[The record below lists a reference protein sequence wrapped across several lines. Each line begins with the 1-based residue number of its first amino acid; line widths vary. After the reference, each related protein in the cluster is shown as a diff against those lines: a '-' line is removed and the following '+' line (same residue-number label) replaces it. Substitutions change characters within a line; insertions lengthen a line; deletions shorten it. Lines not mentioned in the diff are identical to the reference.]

1 MQVLFLAL
9 GASRKRAVVEE
20 SAEVVARGGR
30 AVVLVG
36 ARKPWLDQGF
46 EPGVEL
52 VTADELEA
60 RHLPRRLERLV
71 LYRVPR
77 LVVRVA
83 GRGPLAGKAKRA
95 LKAYERRVAA
105 RVHRRVF
112 VPLHRRVWPKISD
125 RLVWRHFGPRKGPE
139 LLVVAD
145 ALSVPRAVQLIQAWE
160 SDGLAVPKVC
170 YGIDSDVSP
179 QTPQTP
185 QTSAAR

>member
-30 AVVLVG
+30 AVVLVRQ
-36 ARKPWLDQGF
+36 RKPWLDQTF
-46 EPGVEL
+46 APGVEL
-52 VTADELEA
+52 VTADELQE
-60 RHLPRRLERLV
+60 RHLPRRVERLV

-77 LVVRVA
+77 LMVRVA
-83 GRGPLAGKAKRA
+83 GRGRLSSKAKRA

-105 RVHRRVF
+105 RIHRRVF
-112 VPLHRRVWPKISD
+112 VPLHRRMWPKISD
-125 RLVWRHFGPRKGPE
+125 RMAWRHFAPRKGPE

-145 ALSVPRAVQLIQAWE
+145 ALSVLRAVQLVEAWE
-160 SDGLAVPKVC
+160 SDGLAVPRVC
-170 YGIDSDVSP
+170 YGIDSDV
-179 QTPQTP
+179 TP

>member
-20 SAEVVARGGR
+20 SAEIVARGGR

-36 ARKPWLDQGF
+36 AHKTWLDQGF

-52 VTADELEA
+52 VTADELQA
-60 RHLPRRLERLV
+60 RHLPLRLERLV

-77 LVVRVA
+77 LVVRVT
-83 GRGPLAGKAKRA
+83 GRGPLAAKAKRA

-112 VPLHRRVWPKISD
+112 MPLHRRVWPKFAD
-125 RLVWRHFGPRKGPE
+125 RMVWSHFAPRKGPD

-145 ALSVPRAVQLIQAWE
+145 ALSVPRAVQLTEAWE
-160 SDGLAVPKVC
+160 SEGLAVPRVC

-179 QTPQTP
+179 QT
-185 QTSAAR
+185 SAAR

>member
-20 SAEVVARGGR
+20 SAEVAARGGR
-30 AVVLVG
+30 AVVLVSQ
-36 ARKPWLDQGF
+36 RTPWLDQTF
-46 EPGVEL
+46 APGVEL

-60 RHLPRRLERLV
+60 HHLPRRVERLV

-83 GRGPLAGKAKRA
+83 GRGPLRAKAKRA
-95 LKAYERRVAA
+95 LKAYERRVAG

-112 VPLHRRVWPKISD
+112 VPLHRRIWPKFAD
-125 RLVWRHFGPRKGPE
+125 RMVWRAFSPRKGPE

-145 ALSVPRAVQLIQAWE
+145 ALSVPRAVQLMEAWE
-160 SDGLAVPKVC
+160 SEGLAVPRVS

-179 QTPQTP
+179 QT
-185 QTSAAR
+185 SAAR

>member
-36 ARKPWLDQGF
+36 VRKPWLDQGF
-46 EPGVEL
+46 APEVEL

-60 RHLPRRLERLV
+60 SHLPRRLERLV

-83 GRGPLAGKAKRA
+83 GRGPLRSRAKRA
-95 LKAYERRVAA
+95 LKAYERRVAG
-105 RVHRRVF
+105 RIHRRVF
-112 VPLHRRVWPKISD
+112 VPLHRRVWPRLAD
-125 RLVWRHFGPRKGPE
+125 RMVWRHFSPRKGPE
-139 LLVVAD
+139 LMVVAD

-160 SDGLAVPKVC
+160 SEGLAVPRVS

-179 QTPQTP
+179 QT
-185 QTSAAR
+185 SAAR